1 MNQYK
6 EYALEDFV
14 LDARFQS
21 WVRYQRQPDV
31 IFWQNFVKENP
42 FQKSDVVQ
50 ARALLESVY
59 LHYKTDIDEAELDE
73 EIQELLNKVRTQK
86 ADEAASKNKD
96 DYNFWKKSIFS
107 NLSVYRVAA
116 VIAVVMGL
124 GFLYH
129 HYNFRNNSYQ
139 RLISGKEL
147 EEIRNDTK
155 SDKLISLTDGSKVT
169 LRPGSMLSYPGSF
182 VADKREV
189 YLSGEAFFQVSK
201 DSKRPFLVYANE
213 LVTKVLGTS
222 FTVNAAHVNAK
233 TTVEVQEGKV
243 SVFKQHDF
251 ETSDLKKTFQ
261 TKGLV
266 LTANQ
271 KVVLER
277 ENAELLKT
285 LSDRPEIVVKG
296 ANAGI
301 FDFTNTPASQVLTDL
316 KSAYQ
321 IDIIFD
327 KELLAECPVTALLN
341 KQSLFEK
348 LDIIC
353 EVIEARYEIIDGQI
367 VVYSKGCKS

>member
-21 WVRYQRQPDV
+21 WVRYQMQPDV

-42 FQKSDVVQ
+42 FQKSDIVQ

-59 LHYKTDIDEAELDE
+59 LHYKTDIDEAEIDE

-86 ADEAASKNKD
+86 IDEAASQNRD

-107 NLSVYRVAA
+107 DLSVYRVAA
-116 VIAVVMGL
+116 IIAVVMGL

-129 HYNFRNNSYQ
+129 HYNFRNSNYQ
-139 RLISGKEL
+139 RLVAGKAL
-147 EEIRNDTK
+147 EEIRNDTNT
-155 SDKLISLTDGSKVT
+155 DKLINLKDGSRIT
-169 LRPGSMLSYPGSF
+169 LKPGSMLSYPDSF

-222 FTVNAAHVNAK
+222 FTVNAAHVHAK
-233 TTVEVQEGKV
+233 TIVEVQEGKV
-243 SVFKQHDF
+243 SVFKQDDF
-251 ETSDLKKTFQ
+251 QASDLKKTFQ

-271 KVVLER
+271 KVVLEK
-277 ENAELLKT
+277 ENSEMLKT
-285 LSDRPEIVVKG
+285 LSDRPAIVVKG
-296 ANAGI
+296 VNADV
-301 FDFTNTPASQVLTDL
+301 FDFTNTPASQVLNDL

-341 KQSLFEK
+341 RQSLFEK

-353 EVIEARYEIIDGQI
+353 EVIEARYEVIDGQI